1 MFSWQIIQLFGWSV
15 GFLVVVG
22 LLVAAKD
29 TVSVLLAGESMSLTT
44 RGFGLRG
51 RRLTRSIEL
60 QAVIGHLAVITR
72 LNLPIHSALRAMA
85 KGESRRIGKTLK
97 YMAYLVETGW
107 PVSEA
112 LGVAFKGS
120 AQSLGNVLRQGEQAG
135 QFPQAVAD
143 AERMLGARVQM
154 LRDTTRHG
162 GASSLYAVIMLLI
175 CGLMMAFV
183 AIMIMPRIWAIFDD
197 FGTPLPAITKQLLF
211 VMRAITDY
219 GGEILFMIALFA
231 AVVTW
236 VNLRARGGQAD
247 GSMARAIGT
256 VRSWIPFTRA
266 IDFGFGM
273 SSAIRALAM
282 GLRGGAPLDRAVT
295 LVSVVGHANFLRS
308 RLDDFSQQV
317 KGGVLPHQAAADARL
332 GDVFVSALKMAERGE
347 DVQTA
352 FRHAADYYEATAR
365 RWWQSITALSV
376 PIVTLTMACLVG
388 FIALALF
395 LPLVDLMNAV
405 ADSIT

>member
-1 MFSWQIIQLFGWSV
+1 MFNWQIIQLFGWGV

-29 TVSVLLAGESMSLTT
+29 TVSLLLAGESMSVT
-44 RGFGLRG
+44 RGGFGSRG
-51 RRLTRSIEL
+51 RRLTRCIEL

-72 LNLPIHSALRAMA
+72 LNLPIHSALRAAA
-85 KGESRRIGKTLK
+85 KGEARRIGKTMT

-112 LGVAFKGS
+112 LGVTFKGC
-120 AQSLGNVLRQGEQAG
+120 AQPLANVLRQGEQCG

-143 AERMLGARVQM
+143 AERMLGVRVRM
-154 LRDTTRHG
+154 LRDSTRHG
-162 GASSLYAVIMLLI
+162 AASSLYAVIMLLF
-175 CGLMMAFV
+175 CGAMLAFV
-183 AIMIMPRIWAIFDD
+183 AIIIMPRFWTIFAD
-197 FGTPLPAITKQLLF
+197 FGTPLPAITRHLLA
-211 VMRAITDY
+211 VIRAITDF
-219 GGEILFMIALFA
+219 GGAILFMLALVV
-231 AVVTW
+231 AVFTW
-236 VNLRARGGQAD
+236 VTLRTRGDQED
-247 GSMARAIGT
+247 GYIVRAIGT
-256 VRSWIPFTRA
+256 VRSWIPVTRA
-266 IDFGFGM
+266 MDFGFGM

-317 KGGVLPHQAAADARL
+317 KGGVLPHKAAAGARL

-347 DVQTA
+347 DIQTA
-352 FRHAADYYEATAR
+352 FGHAADYYEATAR
-365 RWWQSITALSV
+365 RWWQSMTALSV
-376 PIVTLTMACLVG
+376 PLVTLAMACLVG

-395 LPLVDLMNAV
+395 IPLVDLINAL
-405 ADSIT
+405 ADSIA

>member
-1 MFSWQIIQLFGWSV
+1 MFNWQIIRLFGWGV
-15 GFLVVVG
+15 GLLVVVG
-22 LLVAAKD
+22 LLIAAKD
-29 TVSVLLAGESMSLTT
+29 TVSLLLAGESMSVT
-44 RGFGLRG
+44 RGGFGSRG
-51 RRLTRSIEL
+51 RRLARSIEL

-72 LNLPIHSALRAMA
+72 LNLPIHSALRAAA
-85 KGESRRIGKTLK
+85 KGESRRIGKTMT

-107 PVSEA
+107 PASEA
-112 LGVAFKGS
+112 LGVAFKGC
-120 AQSLGNVLRQGEQAG
+120 ARPLADVLRQGEQCG

-143 AERMLGARVQM
+143 AERMLGARVRM
-154 LRDTTRHG
+154 LRDTTGHG
-162 GASSLYAVIMLLI
+162 AAASLYAVIMMLF
-175 CGLMMAFV
+175 CGFMLAFV
-183 AIMIMPRIWAIFDD
+183 AIIIMPRFWNIFND
-197 FGTPLPAITKQLLF
+197 FGIPLPAITRHLLA
-211 VMRAITDY
+211 VMRAITDF
-219 GGEILFMIALFA
+219 GGAILLMLALVV

-236 VNLRARGGQAD
+236 VTLRARRGQED
-247 GSMARAIGT
+247 GFVPRTIGT
-256 VRSWIPFTRA
+256 LRSWIPFTRA
-266 IDFGFGM
+266 MDFGFGM

-317 KGGVLPHQAAADARL
+317 KGGVLPHKAAAGARL

-365 RWWQSITALSV
+365 RWWQSMTALSV
-376 PIVTLTMACLVG
+376 PLVTLAMACLVG

-395 LPLVDLMNAV
+395 IPLVDLINAL
-405 ADSIT
+405 ADSIA